1 MDVVISS
8 PAVLLLEH
16 DITIRY
22 PLAEYL
28 RECGYTV
35 FEASGIDDAGQF
47 LNALT
52 SGLTAAV
59 MNLRSVSD
67 ANAFGFAKRIR
78 FEQSGAEIF
87 VVGTADAAADRVAGL
102 CHAADPS
109 RSKEQHKQH
118 LLDHLMQLHA
128 ETLLK
133 N

>member
-28 RECGYTV
+28 RECGYKV
-35 FEASGIDDAGQF
+35 FEASSAEDAGQV
-47 LNALT
+47 LGALA

-59 MNLRSVSD
+59 MNLHSLSD
-67 ANAFGFAKRIR
+67 ANSFDFAKRIR
-78 FEQSGAEIF
+78 AEQTTAQIF
-87 VVGTADAAADRVAGL
+87 IVGTADAAADRVARL
-102 CHAADPS
+102 CYAADPTRS
-109 RSKEQHKQH
+109 REQHKQH

>member
-35 FEASGIDDAGQF
+35 FEASGAEDAGQL
-47 LNALT
+47 LNVLT

-59 MNLRSVSD
+59 MNRRALSD
-67 ANAFGFAKRIR
+67 AHAFAFAKRIR
-78 FEQSGAEIF
+78 AEHSTAEIF
-87 VVGTADAAADRVAGL
+87 IVGTADAAADRVAGL
-102 CHAADPS
+102 CHAADTS

>member
-1 MDVVISS
+1 MDVTISS

-35 FEASGIDDAGQF
+35 FEASAAEDANQ
-47 LNALT
+47 LLDALT
-52 SGLTAAV
+52 SGLTTAV
-59 MNLRSVSD
+59 MNLRSLSD
-67 ANAFGFAKRIR
+67 ANAFAFAKRIR
-78 FEQSGAEIF
+78 AEHSTAEVFI
-87 VVGTADAAADRVAGL
+87 VGTADAAADRVAGL
-102 CHAADPS
+102 CYAADPS

>member
-35 FEASGIDDAGQF
+35 FEASGAEDAGQL

-59 MNLRSVSD
+59 MNLRSLSD
-67 ANAFGFAKRIR
+67 ANAFSFAKRIR
-78 FEQSGAEIF
+78 TEHSEAQISI
-87 VVGTADAAADRVAGL
+87 VGTADAAADHVANL
-102 CHAADPS
+102 CHSTDPS

>member
-1 MDVVISS
+1 MDIITSS

-35 FEASGIDDAGQF
+35 FEATAAEDAGQL

-59 MNLRSVSD
+59 MNLRSLSD
-67 ANAFGFAKRIR
+67 ATAFNFAKRIR
-78 FEQSGAEIF
+78 AEHSAAQMFI
-87 VVGTADAAADRVAGL
+87 VGTADAAADRVAGL
-102 CHAADPS
+102 CHAVDPS

-128 ETLLK
+128 EVLLK

>member
-35 FEASGIDDAGQF
+35 FEATAAEDAGQ
-47 LNALT
+47 LLDALT

-59 MNLRSVSD
+59 MNLRSLSD
-67 ANAFGFAKRIR
+67 AAAFEFAKRIR
-78 FEQSGAEIF
+78 AEHSTAEIF
-87 VVGTADAAADRVAGL
+87 IVGTADAAADRVADL
-102 CHAADPS
+102 CYTADPS
-109 RSKEQHKQH
+109 RSKQQHKQH

>member
-35 FEASGIDDAGQF
+35 FEASAAEDANQ
-47 LNALT
+47 LLDALT

-59 MNLRSVSD
+59 MNLRSLSD
-67 ANAFGFAKRIR
+67 SNAFSFAKRIR
-78 FEQSGAEIF
+78 AEHSTAEISI
-87 VVGTADAAADRVAGL
+87 VSTADGAADRVADL
-102 CHAADPS
+102 CYGADPS

-118 LLDHLMQLHA
+118 LLSQLMQLHA

>member
-35 FEASGIDDAGQF
+35 FEATAAEDAGQ
-47 LNALT
+47 LLDALT

-59 MNLRSVSD
+59 MNLRSLSD
-67 ANAFGFAKRIR
+67 AAAFEFAKRIR
-78 FEQSGAEIF
+78 AEQASAEVFI
-87 VVGTADAAADRVAGL
+87 VGTADAAADRVAGL
-102 CHAADPS
+102 CHATDLS

>member
-1 MDVVISS
+1 MDVAINS

-16 DITIRY
+16 DITVRY

-28 RECGYTV
+28 RESGYKV
-35 FEASGIDDAGQF
+35 FEASGAGDASQV
-47 LNALT
+47 LNAVR

-59 MNLRSVSD
+59 MNLHSLSD
-67 ANAFGFAKRIR
+67 ASAFAFAKRLR
-78 FEQSGAEIF
+78 EEQSTAHIF

-102 CHAADPS
+102 CYAVDPS